1 MRSEK
6 LTTHPNIPPQV
17 LPMPRLLLAF
27 ALITG
32 LALPALAQS
41 PDKAK
46 DDAEAIKKQK
56 AAAAENLKTVKIT
69 KPTLVETDGLLVYGE
84 MTEEKLKPIAE
95 AAQKALDRGL
105 KDLKYGEK
113 DRRWSGKLTVYVL
126 ADRTKEYT
134 PFVKLVEQRSGKLD
148 ADEMQTHT
156 LKGQLHAAV
165 TAAPGSKTPDADLK
179 AEAMAAVVA
188 VLVDQ
193 KAGASVPSWIHTG
206 MGKAISY
213 RVEGNG
219 RLLEAHRNKV
229 KTVITKARVGTFK
242 AADVWG
248 DTKLKD
254 GDTLTVSLAEYLLY
268 GASGEALE
276 KFLGGF
282 RATDERQEPTVMTAL
297 DAAGWKAD
305 DLDVAWKKWAMGIK

>member
-1 MRSEK
+1 
-6 LTTHPNIPPQV
+6 
-17 LPMPRLLLAF
+17 MPRLSLSFALLLAF
-27 ALITG
+27 AL
-32 LALPALAQS
+32 PAFAQS

-69 KPTLVETDGLLVYGE
+69 KPTLVETDGLLVYAE

-95 AAQKALDRGL
+95 AAQKAIERGL

-113 DRRWSGKLTVYVL
+113 DRKWSGKLTVYVL

-156 LKGQLHAAV
+156 LKGQPHVAV
-165 TAAPGSKTPDADLK
+165 TAAPGAKTADADLK

-193 KAGASVPSWIHTG
+193 KAGASVPTWIHTG

-213 RVEGNG
+213 RAESSG
-219 RLLEAHRNKV
+219 RLLEAHRTKV
-229 KTVITKARVGTFK
+229 KGVITKAKAGTFK
-242 AADVWG
+242 ASDIWG
-248 DTKLKD
+248 DTKPKD
-254 GDTLTVSLAEYLLY
+254 AETLTVSLAEYLLY
-268 GASGEALE
+268 GASAEALE

-282 RATDERQEPTVMTAL
+282 RATDERQEPNVSTAL
-297 DAAGWKAD
+297 EAAGWKAD
-305 DLDVAWKKWAMGIK
+305 DLDAAWKKWVLGIK